1 MTTVDK
7 NKSFDCIKMKNDI
20 QDAILEETKKMSDS
34 EVIKYFNKNQF
45 LKLDRTE
52 QFPRSL
58 NKKRA

>member
-1 MTTVDK
+1 MTTSK
-7 NKSFDCIKMKNDI
+7 NKSFDCIKMKNDVQSAVI
-20 QDAILEETKKMSDS
+20 EETKGMSDS

-45 LKLDRTE
+45 LKLDRTP